1 MRVVMLSTS
10 ASHHPSPRGRWLP
23 LARAVAAQGIAVTFL
38 GLHPHYQ
45 TLQSRISHDAG
56 VTIQHVAQMH
66 VDALGPLHGVRLYG
80 TALWAAWQLAR
91 HAIAYRPDVI
101 CLCKAQPINGV
112 AALIAQRWSGAR
124 LILDIDDDE
133 ADSHQFAHAWQRR
146 LVAWGEQSIPRHA
159 STITTAS
166 AWLRQRYGSN
176 ALHVPNGLEPAQFV
190 PASPSAQTAL
200 QQRYQLPPRYLLYF
214 GNLATHS
221 HGVDLLLRA
230 FAQSQSRYP
239 LVIAG
244 DGHERGA
251 LQQLA
256 EQLGLSTRCLWLG
269 QVATTAIPALLAQ
282 AHVSIDPVPDTNAAA
297 ARYPLKICESLAQG
311 VPVITSPVG
320 DRAALVG
327 EAGILVP
334 AGDSQALATALTVA
348 SIRVFDAPRIQ
359 AQVRQLEWT
368 QVAPRWLAHHRLV
381 RDV

>member
-1 MRVVMLSTS
+1 MRVVMLSSS

-23 LARAVAAQGIAVTFL
+23 LARAAVAHGNAVTFL

-45 TLQSRISHDAG
+45 TLQSRMSHDAG

-66 VDALGPLHGVRLYG
+66 VDVMGPLRGGRLYG

-101 CLCKAQPINGV
+101 CLCKAQPINGL
-112 AALIAQRWSGAR
+112 AALIAQRVSGAR
-124 LILDIDDDE
+124 LILDVDDDE
-133 ADSHQFAHAWQRR
+133 ADSHRFAHAWQRR
-146 LVAWGEQSIPRHA
+146 LISWGEQYIPRHA

-166 AWLRQRYGSN
+166 AWLLRRYGSN
-176 ALHVPNGLEPAQFV
+176 AQHVPNGLYPAQCAPV
-190 PASPSAQTAL
+190 SLSTQIAL

-230 FAQSQSRYP
+230 FAQNQSLYP

-244 DGHERGA
+244 DGHERVA

-256 EQLGLSTRCLWLG
+256 TQLGLSARCVWLG
-269 QVATTAIPALLAQ
+269 QVEATAIPALLAQ

-320 DRAALVG
+320 DRAAIVG
-327 EAGILVP
+327 DAGILVP
-334 AGDSQALATALTVA
+334 ADDIQALAEALTHA
-348 SIRVFDAPRIQ
+348 SQQQYDAARIK
-359 AQVRQLEWT
+359 T
-368 QVAPRWLAHHRLV
+368 QVTHLHWNEVAPHWLAHHRLV
-381 RDV
+381 GDL

>member
-23 LARAVAAQGIAVTFL
+23 LARAAAAHGNSVTFL

-45 TLQSRISHDAG
+45 TLQHRISHDAG

-66 VDALGPLHGVRLYG
+66 VDATGPLRGGRLYG
-80 TALWAAWQLAR
+80 TAVWAAWQLAR
-91 HAIAYRPDVI
+91 YASACRPDVI

-112 AALIAQRWSGAR
+112 AALIAQRVSGAR
-124 LILDIDDDE
+124 LILDVDDDE
-133 ADSHQFAHAWQRR
+133 ADSHQFASVWQRR
-146 LVAWGEQSIPRHA
+146 LVSWCEHYIPRHA

-176 ALHVPNGLEPAQFV
+176 AIQIPNGLYPAQCAPV
-190 PASPSAQTAL
+190 SASAQIAL
-200 QQRYQLPPRYLLYF
+200 HQRYQLPPRYLLYF

-230 FAQSQSRYP
+230 FALSQSVYP

-244 DGHERGA
+244 EGHERGA

-256 EQLGLSTRCLWLG
+256 EQLGITTRCRWLG
-269 QVATTAIPALLAQ
+269 QVAATDIPTLLAH
-282 AHVSIDPVPDTNAAA
+282 AHLSIDPVPDTNAAA
-297 ARYPLKICESLAQG
+297 ARFPLKICESLAQG

-320 DRAALVG
+320 DRATLVG
-327 EAGILVP
+327 DAGILVP
-334 AGDSQALATALTVA
+334 AGDSTALAAALTHA
-348 SIRVFDAPRIQ
+348 SQQQYDATSIKTRVTHLQWKDI
-359 AQVRQLEWT
+359 
-368 QVAPRWLAHHRLV
+368 APRWLSHHQLV

>member
-1 MRVVMLSTS
+1 MRMVMLSTS

-23 LARAVAAQGIAVTFL
+23 LARAAAAQGITVTFL

-45 TLQSRISHDAG
+45 TLQPRISHDAG

-66 VDALGPLHGVRLYG
+66 VDATGPLHGGRLYG
-80 TALWAAWQLAR
+80 TALWAVWQLAR
-91 HAIAYRPDVI
+91 HAIAYRPAVI
-101 CLCKAQPINGV
+101 CLCKAQPINGL

-214 GNLATHS
+214 GNLATQS
-221 HGVDLLLRA
+221 HGVDVLLQAL
-230 FAQSQSRYP
+230 AQSTTQLP

-244 DGHERGA
+244 DGHERAA

-256 EQLGLSTRCLWLG
+256 VQLGIARRCVWLG
-269 QVATTAIPALLAQ
+269 QIAPSDIPALLAQ
-282 AHVSIDPVPDTNAAA
+282 AHASIDPVRATIAAA

-381 RDV
+381 RDA

>member
-1 MRVVMLSTS
+1 MRVVMLSSS

-23 LARAVAAQGIAVTFL
+23 LARAAVAHGNAVTFL

-45 TLQSRISHDAG
+45 TLQSRMSHDAG

-66 VDALGPLHGVRLYG
+66 VDATGPLCGVRLYG

-91 HAIAYRPDVI
+91 YAIACRPDVI
-101 CLCKAQPINGV
+101 CLCKAQPINGL
-112 AALIAQRWSGAR
+112 AALIAQRVSGAR
-124 LILDIDDDE
+124 LILDVDDDE
-133 ADSHQFAHAWQRR
+133 ADSHRFAHAWQRR
-146 LVAWGEQSIPRHA
+146 LVAWGEQYIPRHA

-176 ALHVPNGLEPAQFV
+176 ALHVPNGLEPVQFA
-190 PASPSAQTAL
+190 PTSLSAQTAL

-214 GNLATHS
+214 GNLATQS
-221 HGVDLLLRA
+221 HGVDVLLQAL
-230 FAQSQSRYP
+230 AQSTTRLP

-244 DGHERGA
+244 DGHERAA

-256 EQLGLSTRCLWLG
+256 AQLGITARCLWLG
-269 QVATTAIPALLAQ
+269 QIAPSDIPTLLAQ
-282 AHVSIDPVPDTNAAA
+282 AQASIDPVRATIAAA

-327 EAGILVP
+327 DAGILVP
-334 AGDSQALATALTVA
+334 ADDIQALAEALTHA
-348 SIRVFDAPRIQ
+348 SQQQYDAARIKTRVTH
-359 AQVRQLEWT
+359 LHWNE
-368 QVAPRWLAHHRLV
+368 VAPQWLAHHHLLG
-381 RDV
+381 DV

>member
-1 MRVVMLSTS
+1 MRVVMLSSS

-23 LARAVAAQGIAVTFL
+23 LARATVAHGNSVTFL

-45 TLQSRISHDAG
+45 TLQPRISHDAG

-66 VDALGPLHGVRLYG
+66 VDAAGPLRGGRLYG

-91 HAIAYRPDVI
+91 YASACRPDVI
-101 CLCKAQPINGV
+101 CLCKAQPINGL
-112 AALIAQRWSGAR
+112 AALIAQRVSGAR
-124 LILDIDDDE
+124 LILDVDDDE
-133 ADSHQFAHAWQRR
+133 ADSHQFAQAWQRR
-146 LVAWGEQSIPRHA
+146 LVAWGEQIIPRQA

-166 AWLRQRYGSN
+166 AWLLRRYGSN
-176 ALHVPNGLEPAQFV
+176 AQHIPNGLDPAQSA
-190 PASPSAQTAL
+190 PASVSAQIAL

-230 FAQSQSRYP
+230 FAQSQSAYP

-244 DGHERGA
+244 EGHERVA

-269 QVATTAIPALLAQ
+269 QVAATAIPALLAQ

-320 DRAALVG
+320 DRAAIVG
-327 EAGILVP
+327 DTGILVP
-334 AGDSQALATALTVA
+334 TADIQALAAALTHA
-348 SIRVFDAPRIQ
+348 SQQHYDATSIKTRVTH
-359 AQVRQLEWT
+359 LHWNE
-368 QVAPRWLAHHRLV
+368 VAPQWLAHHQLMRAV
-381 RDV
+381 

>member
-23 LARAVAAQGIAVTFL
+23 LARAAVAQGIAVTVL

-45 TLQSRISHDAG
+45 TLQPRISHDAG
-56 VTIQHVAQMH
+56 VSIQHVAQMH
-66 VDALGPLHGVRLYG
+66 VDGSGALRGMRLYG
-80 TALWAAWQLAR
+80 TALWAAFQLAR

-101 CLCKAQPINGV
+101 CLCKAQPINSL
-112 AALIAQRWSGAR
+112 AALIVQRWSGAR
-124 LILDIDDDE
+124 LILDVDDDE

-146 LVAWGEQSIPRHA
+146 LVAWGERSIPHHA

-176 ALHVPNGLEPAQFV
+176 ALHVPNGLEPAQFA
-190 PASPSAQTAL
+190 PANPSAQTAF

-214 GNLATHS
+214 GNLATQS
-221 HGVDLLLRA
+221 HGVDVLLQAL
-230 FAQSQSRYP
+230 AQSTTHLP

-244 DGHERGA
+244 DGHERAA

-256 EQLGLSTRCLWLG
+256 VQLGIARRCVWLG
-269 QVATTAIPALLAQ
+269 QIAPSDIPALLAQ
-282 AHVSIDPVPDTNAAA
+282 AHASIDPVRATIAAA
-297 ARYPLKICESLAQG
+297 ARFPLKICESLAQG

-320 DRAALVG
+320 DRATLVG

-348 SIRVFDAPRIQ
+348 SIRVFDAPHIQ

-368 QVAPRWLAHHRLV
+368 HVAPRWLAHHRLV
-381 RDV
+381 RDA

>member
-23 LARAVAAQGIAVTFL
+23 LARAAVAQGIAVTVL

-45 TLQSRISHDAG
+45 TLQPRISHDAG

-66 VDALGPLHGVRLYG
+66 VNGSGALRGMRLYG
-80 TALWAAWQLAR
+80 TALWAAFQLAR
-91 HAIAYRPDVI
+91 QAIAYRPDVI
-101 CLCKAQPINGV
+101 CLCKAQPINSL

-124 LILDIDDDE
+124 LILDVDDDE

-146 LVAWGEQSIPRHA
+146 LVAWGEQSIPHHA

-176 ALHVPNGLEPAQFV
+176 ALHVPNGLEPAQFT
-190 PASPSAQTAL
+190 PASPSAQTAF
-200 QQRYQLPPRYLLYF
+200 QQRYQLPSRYLLYF
-214 GNLATHS
+214 GNLATQS
-221 HGVDLLLRA
+221 HGVDVLLQAL
-230 FAQSQSRYP
+230 AQSTTHLP

-244 DGHERGA
+244 DGHERAA

-256 EQLGLSTRCLWLG
+256 EQLGIAARCLWLG
-269 QVATTAIPALLAQ
+269 QIAPSDIPALLAR
-282 AHVSIDPVPDTNAAA
+282 AHASIDPVRATIAAA
-297 ARYPLKICESLAQG
+297 ARFPLKICESLAQG

-320 DRAALVG
+320 DRATLVG

-348 SIRVFDAPRIQ
+348 SIRVFDAPHIQ

-368 QVAPRWLAHHRLV
+368 HVAPRWLAHHRLV
-381 RDV
+381 RDA

>member
-1 MRVVMLSTS
+1 MRVVMLSSS

-23 LARAVAAQGIAVTFL
+23 LARAAVAHGNAVTFL

-45 TLQSRISHDAG
+45 TLQSRMSHDAG

-66 VDALGPLHGVRLYG
+66 VDANGPLRGGRLYG

-91 HAIAYRPDVI
+91 YASACRPDVI
-101 CLCKAQPINGV
+101 CLCKAQPINGL
-112 AALIAQRWSGAR
+112 AALIAQRVSGAR
-124 LILDIDDDE
+124 LILDVDDDE
-133 ADSHQFAHAWQRR
+133 ADSHHFAHAWQRR
-146 LVAWGEQSIPRHA
+146 LVAWGEQVMPRHA

-166 AWLRQRYGSN
+166 AWLLRRYGSN
-176 ALHVPNGLEPAQFV
+176 AAHVPNGLTPAQFA
-190 PASPSAQTAL
+190 PTSLSDQTAL

-230 FAQSQSRYP
+230 FAQSQSDYP

-244 DGHERGA
+244 DGHERAA

-256 EQLGLSTRCLWLG
+256 AQLGITARCLWLG
-269 QVATTAIPALLAQ
+269 QIAPSDIPTLLAQ
-282 AHVSIDPVPDTNAAA
+282 AHVSIDPVRDTNAAA

-320 DRAALVG
+320 DRAAIVG
-327 EAGILVP
+327 DTGILVP
-334 AGDSQALATALTVA
+334 AGDSQALATALTQI
-348 SIRVFDAPRIQ
+348 STQVFDRPTIQ
-359 AQVRQLEWT
+359 AQVRWLQWT
-368 QVAPRWLAHHRLV
+368 HVAPRWLAHHHLLG
-381 RDV
+381 DV